1 MVNGDKL
8 RGVLAEKRLSYG
20 ELALKLGIHRD
31 TLSKRIRMDTLTVR
45 DVDRICELLDILS
58 WSALLTSF
66 IWMTPVLF
74 FLPKDS
80 PIW

>member
-45 DVDRICELLDILS
+45 DVDRICDLLEISDPIPIFFTQYLS
-58 WSALLTSF
+58 
-66 IWMTPVLF
+66 
-74 FLPKDS
+74 
-80 PIW
+80 